1 MWSVIFQGKKNMGT
15 LFLVFLYSIGE
26 MKFGDLTSKDSVKAM
41 VQFSGVYNHFVKN
54 YSLVK

>member
-15 LFLVFLYSIGE
+15 LFLVFSYSIGE

-41 VQFSGVYNHFVKN
+41 VQFLGV
-54 YSLVK
+54 